1 MKVGIFG
8 GTFNPIHMGHLRAAQ
23 EVKEEI
29 PLDRIIFVPSYI
41 PPHKDLADNV
51 PGHKRLE
58 IVKRAIGSNHCFDVS
73 GFEVESGG
81 ASYSIRTIKYIRE
94 RYQTTP
100 YFILG
105 QDAFNEIFTWFEADK
120 LFDFSHFVVMTRPHA
135 AKIPLSDILGDISIS
150 FEPTQRGYINST
162 GMEIIFVE
170 VTSLDISSSYI
181 RALCKKGRS
190 IKYLVPDVVQDYIY
204 KERIYI

>member
-8 GTFNPIHMGHLRAAQ
+8 GTFNPIHIGHLRAAQ
-23 EVKEEI
+23 EVKEKM
-29 PLDRIIFVPSYI
+29 PLDRIVFVPSYI

-58 IVKRAIGSNHCFDVS
+58 IVKRAIESTPCFDVS
-73 GFEVESGG
+73 RFEIESGG
-81 ASYSIRTIKYIRE
+81 PSYSIRTIKHIRE
-94 RYQTTP
+94 QYQTTP

-105 QDAFNEIFTWFEADK
+105 QDAFNEISTWFEADK
-120 LFDFSHFVVMTRPHA
+120 LFDFSHFVVMTRPGA
-135 AKIPLSDILGDISIS
+135 SKISLSDILGDMSIS
-150 FEPTQRGYINST
+150 FEPTQRGYINRI
-162 GMEIIFVE
+162 GGEIIFVE

-190 IKYLVPDVVQDYIY
+190 IKYLVPYVVEDYIY